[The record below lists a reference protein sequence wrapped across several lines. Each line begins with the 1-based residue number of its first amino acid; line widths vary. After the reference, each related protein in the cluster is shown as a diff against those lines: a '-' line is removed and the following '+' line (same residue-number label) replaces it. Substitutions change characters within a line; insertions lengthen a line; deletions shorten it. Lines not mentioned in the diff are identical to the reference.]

1 MKRVVRILLGVS
13 FLFVVVALAALFI
26 ADSKYQFL
34 LSAPEVSHESLVRP
48 DTSVRIVARP
58 EEARELIASVLGGQA
73 PPEWVLSRVLPHEV
87 AILLTPHLD
96 TGRLEVDLF
105 CNPQR
110 LGPVISKQSVSL
122 GLDQAY
128 PFITWNSDRLANRER
143 GVLVQDGYLDMEQN
157 VRDAVQRHWG
167 TMSQLSRPR
176 VEGSHVVEAVA
187 DNRDG
192 TLFALL
198 MTLNA
203 KGLLEL
209 PIAEEDLAK
218 GLMPIA
224 NVRVMADPQSRE
236 TIGLRLVV
244 DCVPQAEPGQI
255 TATSFLIGG
264 LLGQAS
270 VVLKDA
276 YNVDFTGTKKA
287 EGQTI
292 VADYTLSPIQR
303 LLP

>member
-1 MKRVVRILLGVS
+1 MKKVARILLGVV
-13 FLFVVVALAALFI
+13 FLLVVVALAALFI

-34 LSAPEVSHESLVRP
+34 RNGPEVSHETLVRP

-58 EEARELIASVLGGQA
+58 EGARALIASELGVQA
-73 PPEWVLSRVLPHEV
+73 PPDWVLSRVLPHEI

-96 TGRLEVDLF
+96 TGRLELDLF

-110 LGPVISKQSVSL
+110 LGPVISEQSAAL
-122 GLDQAY
+122 GMDQAY
-128 PFITWNSDRLANRER
+128 PFITWNSNRLASRER
-143 GVLVQDGYLDMEQN
+143 GVLVQDGYLDMDQN

-167 TMSQLSRPR
+167 TLSQLSRPR
-176 VEGSHVVEAVA
+176 VEGSHIVEAVA

-203 KGLLEL
+203 KGIIEL

-224 NVRVMADPQSRE
+224 TVRLMADLQS
-236 TIGLRLVV
+236 TDTAALRLVV

-276 YNVDFTGTKKA
+276 YNVDFTGSKKA
-287 EGQTI
+287 EGTNI

-303 LLP
+303 LLR